1 MDKHSVD
8 TDRQK
13 IRALIEQQ
21 FQSLSWSA
29 DWDGDWPAFENDFLD
44 SARLFPGARPVKP
57 VSVPEFVD
65 RKQSLA
71 KTSLGQLDETC
82 LGAKI
87 NVFGNVAVAM
97 AVCELVENGTR
108 TSHNIEALLLV
119 KTGGE
124 WKIAAQAWDTA
135 AEGSELP
142 DELLD

>member
-1 MDKHSVD
+1 MNKDSVD

-21 FQSLSWSA
+21 FQSLSWSKGR
-29 DWDGDWPAFENDFLD
+29 DGNWPAFENDFLD
-44 SARLFPGARPVKP
+44 GARLFPGARPVK
-57 VSVPEFVD
+57 STTVPEFVN
-65 RKQSLA
+65 RMQSLS
-71 KTSLGQLDETC
+71 KSSLGQLDETC

-87 NVFGNVAVAM
+87 DVFGNVAVAM

-108 TSHNIEALLLV
+108 TSHNVEALLLV